1 MARKRVADKQQAI
14 IDAAVEVFAARGF
27 WDTPTSLISRTAGV
41 ADGTLFNYFKTKD
54 ELISEVY
61 LAIKHELADRLM
73 EEMAAQQG
81 FRDKLHHLWNEYVA
95 WAVANPAKF
104 DVLQQIG
111 TSYELSEEVRAAGME
126 PFADLQ
132 AMASQSIKLG
142 ELKEYPVEYLGVVLE
157 GLIVATIRHIALHPE
172 GQAAY
177 KRIGFEILW
186 NGVAR

>member
-14 IDAAVEVFAARGF
+14 LDAAVEVFAERGF

-54 ELISEVY
+54 DLISDVY
-61 LAIKHELADRLM
+61 LTIKHELADQLM
-73 EEMAAQQG
+73 EGMAAHQG
-81 FRDKLHHLWNEYVA
+81 FRDKLQHTWNEYVD
-95 WAVANPAKF
+95 WAVENPAKF

-132 AMASQSIKLG
+132 ALASQSIALG

-157 GLIVATIRHIALHPE
+157 GLMVATIRHIVQHPE
-172 GQAAY
+172 GRAAF

-186 NGVAR
+186 NGVVR